1 MEKTK
6 ERKKKMI
13 PLFLSDLD
21 GTLIHEANA
30 MISSDDVQEIK
41 NWQKQ

>member
-1 MEKTK
+1 
-6 ERKKKMI
+6 MI

-21 GTLIHEANA
+21 GTLIHEENA

-41 NWQKQ
+41 IGKNKDIYLAW